1 MLVTREEYNEMGS
14 NACRRKF
21 KDWKPQDG
29 GDEVVLNKGKGRMR
43 EDDEED
49 ERMPSKK
56 TTRGR
61 GRGAASA
68 GPRRR
73 GRAVP

>member
-1 MLVTREEYNEMGS
+1 MLVTREEYIEMGS

-21 KDWKPQDG
+21 KDWRPQDG
-29 GDEVVLNKGKGRMR
+29 DDVVLTKGKGRMR
-43 EDDEED
+43 EDDEDD
-49 ERMPSKK
+49 ERMPNKK